1 MTINLAEA
9 ISCVMVIQAYAALT
23 GSPPYA
29 VEKTLEIIATIYNFM
44 TQLISTFIHMG
55 AWPLTVHISQSAYVM
70 AERVQTH
77 FT

>member
-9 ISCVMVIQAYAALT
+9 ISSVMVMQACAALT

-29 VEKTLEIIATIYNFM
+29 VEKILEITATIYNFM
-44 TQLISTFIHMG
+44 AQLISTFIHMST
-55 AWPLTVHISQSAYVM
+55 WPLTIHISQSSYVM
-70 AERVQTH
+70 AERVQKH